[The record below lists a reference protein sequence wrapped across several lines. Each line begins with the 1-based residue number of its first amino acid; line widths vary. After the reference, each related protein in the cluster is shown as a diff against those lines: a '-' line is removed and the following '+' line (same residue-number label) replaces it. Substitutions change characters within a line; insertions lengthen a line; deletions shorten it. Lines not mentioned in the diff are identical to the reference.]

1 MRFRVPDQ
9 NPSMRPMTRRFAF
22 AIALSLWTALP
33 SVETCSITGL
43 ECANAC
49 DEAAASKRAVR
60 VATCPMGTTSA
71 GAACATSCDRKPEP
85 VRIAGRT
92 ARQAIVPAA
101 NAQGDPQQ
109 DPITSDRAWCIQPA
123 APAVPVKAA
132 SISLPLAPL
141 WFANIAEASVLQRP
155 LQAMGEWARRKS
167 PPPKSAD
174 TGAPPLSR
182 APPLWVG
189 ELI

>member
-1 MRFRVPDQ
+1 
-9 NPSMRPMTRRFAF
+9 MRPLTRRLV
-22 AIALSLWTALP
+22 ITLVLSVWTALP
-33 SVETCSITGL
+33 TVETCWISGV
-43 ECANAC
+43 ECASAC
-49 DEAAASKRAVR
+49 EETAATKRAVR
-60 VATCPMGTTSA
+60 AATCPMAGA
-71 GAACATSCDRKPEP
+71 GGAACATSCDRKPEP

-92 ARQAIVPAA
+92 ARQAMVPAA
-101 NAQGDPQQ
+101 TTATPGDPQQ

-123 APAVPVKAA
+123 APAVQVKAA

-141 WFANIAEASVLQRP
+141 WFANITEASVIQRP
-155 LQAMGEWARRKS
+155 LRAVGEWARRKA

-174 TGAPPLSR
+174 PGAPPLSR